1 MQIVPEQM
9 QRESKDGASTNDSD
23 KNENKE
29 KHDDKKVYIFK
40 KIRKRKMNAQDNE
53 QHLRNT
59 KNVSK
64 NFCKAF
70 ISYLK
75 SDKSNTF

>member
-1 MQIVPEQM
+1 M

-40 KIRKRKMNAQDNE
+40 KIRKRKLNPQDNE

-75 SDKSNTF
+75 SDKSNKF